1 MDGHEF
7 WVAWDKCQVA
17 DRSVTRLML
26 MTPES
31 WTLILKLLN
40 SCTMYIGREEKSN
53 ITPGV
58 RSVLVWIYLIK
69 RQRRKTWFLYWER
82 AHCSI
87 FRVSALQSQSW
98 MEIRSWHKIGD
109 DMMVHCDTSITESE
123 GQVTRT
129 VTLFVQSP
137 DHPIV
142 TFSLSV
148 VIHFSAKS
156 PENNVN
162 LMLPPFTAAW
172 FLRFLFGKFLLTCCG
187 LWKTCWQ

>member
-1 MDGHEF
+1 M
-7 WVAWDKCQVA
+7 
-17 DRSVTRLML
+17 
-26 MTPES
+26 
-31 WTLILKLLN
+31 
-40 SCTMYIGREEKSN
+40 
-53 ITPGV
+53 

-109 DMMVHCDTSITESE
+109 DMMVHCDTSITEESE

-162 LMLPPFTAAW
+162 LMIPPFTAAW
-172 FLRFLFGKFLLTCCG
+172 LRFLFGKFLLTCCG
-187 LWKTCWQ
+187 LWKTEKHVDNNKILQPLATDWCSPGKMYISTQSFDEKFQGTRKKTRKLKSPNT